1 MNCLHYMAWTTEQKY
16 LCTPRELSAHPGKSV
31 ATTHSRLSLH
41 PGEDREWV
49 VKFILGAGSCLRRS
63 TNSLG
68 YFRMVQHGK
77 VGERSLI
84 WSSENRFTNG
94 TERMI
99 DMTWKMKLLNV
110 VMGTAEIWTQ
120 NNTLLVRNHP
130 CVEGR
135 LCHMRDKKTRSQR
148 IINTALKLI
157 V

>member
-1 MNCLHYMAWTTEQKY
+1 MAWTTEQKY

-31 ATTHSRLSLH
+31 ATTRSRLSLH
-41 PGEDREWV
+41 PGEDRERV

-63 TNSLG
+63 ANSLG
-68 YFRMVQHGK
+68 YFRMVQHG
-77 VGERSLI
+77 LI

-99 DMTWKMKLLNV
+99 DTTWKMKPLNV
-110 VMGTAEIWTQ
+110 VMGTAETWTQ
-120 NNTLLVRNHP
+120 NKTLLVRNHP